1 MDFLRPITL
10 WPYPEAPTIEMADR
24 VDTIV
29 VPEMNLGQMIEEVQ
43 RCINGRAAVA
53 GVNRVDGDP
62 ITPENILEKIREV
75 A

>member
-1 MDFLRPITL
+1 
-10 WPYPEAPTIEMADR
+10 MAEK

-43 RCINGRAAVA
+43 RSIAGRAEVV
-53 GVNRVDGDP
+53 GVNRVDGEP
-62 ITPENILEKIREV
+62 ITPAQIQEKLREV